1 MKKECPFFLACALAV
16 SSFLAAAEPGESS
29 LTSGLPH
36 ARWEFGANAGYGF
49 SAAPD
54 SRYETDMMGL
64 ELEAAR
70 YLTKHQAL
78 TLTLGL
84 AGASHDRHCFV
95 DDGQHAYLFEDDY
108 DRSNFYVMGG
118 YRAVVVVSNRVALSL
133 GVKGG
138 LDVQS
143 LRTEYG
149 YPLCCPSYWYD
160 DLNGKTD
167 TKAGF
172 GYAGYV
178 NVSVEVTPQT
188 FVELGYQYRGATT
201 RPHARYADW
210 GEGTPEGAK
219 AADMRWHEVRLGV
232 RHRF

>member
-1 MKKECPFFLACALAV
+1 MKKKLSFFLACVFAASSAL
-16 SSFLAAAEPGESS
+16 AAEPGESS
-29 LTSGLPH
+29 RQPGIPH

-70 YLTKHQAL
+70 YLTKQQAL
-78 TLTLGL
+78 TLSIGV
-84 AGASHDRHCFV
+84 AGASHDRYFLV
-95 DDGQHAYLFEDDY
+95 DDGQHAYFFEDNY
-108 DRSNFYVMGG
+108 DRTDFYVMGG

-133 GVKGG
+133 GVKAG

-149 YPLCCPSYWYD
+149 YPSCCPSYWYD
-160 DLNGKTD
+160 DANGKTD

-172 GYAGYV
+172 GYAGYA

-201 RPHARYADW
+201 RPHARYADG
-210 GEGTPEGAK
+210 GEGTPAGAK
-219 AADMRWHEVRLGV
+219 AADLRWHEVRLGI